1 MLQLAPLPPGLT
13 IQNYYAPLHIIA
25 PNNGT
30 FTFGPATFRNPDGTL
45 MDFTTATGKM
55 QVRRSPTDPVPLLDF
70 GVTAGTVMT
79 FGGALGTLIATA
91 TETVMEALTLGDYDW
106 DLLITIG
113 AVTTPWF
120 AGVFRVL
127 QGVSR

>member
-55 QVRRSPTDPVPLLDF
+55 QVRRKELEQRL
-70 GVTAGTVMT
+70 AEAR
-79 FGGALGTLIATA
+79 GAETHWTTQRIALEGMLSELRYWHMYHGAA
-91 TETVMEALTLGDYDW
+91 T
-106 DLLITIG
+106 
-113 AVTTPWF
+113 
-120 AGVFRVL
+120 
-127 QGVSR
+127 